1 MAGPRRQ
8 DPLVIVRA
16 RHPADD
22 GAIVALN
29 DGAFGGSYESHLIGR
44 LRVADLAAIELVAT
58 DGAAIVGHI
67 LFSALPVTVEQR
79 AVRALALA
87 PMAVAPGRQRSGI
100 GSALVGAGLD
110 QARRQHWQAVVVLGH
125 PHFYPR
131 FGFSAA
137 IAAHLEA
144 PFRGEAF
151 MALELAPGALAGR
164 GRVTYPVAFG
174 L

>member
-1 MAGPRRQ
+1 
-8 DPLVIVRA
+8 
-16 RHPADD
+16 
-22 GAIVALN
+22 
-29 DGAFGGSYESHLIGR
+29 
-44 LRVADLAAIELVAT
+44 
-58 DGAAIVGHI
+58 
-67 LFSALPVTVEQR
+67 
-79 AVRALALA
+79 
-87 PMAVAPGRQRSGI
+87 MAVAPGRQRSGI
-100 GSALVGAGLD
+100 GSALVRAGLD
-110 QARRQHWQAVVVLGH
+110 QARRQHWQAVIVLGH

-137 IAAHLEA
+137 VAAHFEA